1 MHEMAIS
8 ESILGILE
16 DEARRQSYRRVKKVW
31 LEIGPFAGIET
42 EALRFT
48 FDVVTKGTLADSAA
62 LEIVATD
69 ARAWCLP
76 CERSVEIAQRFDCCP
91 ICGGH
96 QLQMTSGDEMRIK
109 ELEVE

>member
-16 DEARRQSYRRVKKVW
+16 DEARRQSYRRVKAVW

-42 EALRFT
+42 EALRFS
-48 FDVVTKGTLADSAA
+48 FDVVTKGTLADKAL
-62 LEIVATD
+62 LEIVPTEGK
-69 ARAWCLP
+69 AWCLE
-76 CERSVEIAQRFDCCP
+76 CEKSVALKERYDACP
-91 ICGGH
+91 SCGGH

>member
-8 ESILGILE
+8 ESIVDILE
-16 DEARRQSYRRVKKVW
+16 AEAGRQNYARIKRVW
-31 LEIGPFAGIET
+31 LEIGPLSGVET
-42 EALRFT
+42 DALRFT
-48 FDVVTKGTLADSAA
+48 FDVVTRGTLAENAV
-62 LEIVATD
+62 LEIIATE

-76 CERSVEIAQRFDCCP
+76 CEKSVSITQRFDACP
-91 ICGGH
+91 QCGGY

>member
-16 DEARRQSYRRVKKVW
+16 AEAARQNFARVKKVF
-31 LEIGPFAGIET
+31 LEIGPFSTIEP

-48 FDVVTKGTLADSAA
+48 FDVVTKGTLAENAA
-62 LEIVATD
+62 IQIDTPQAS
-69 ARAWCLP
+69 AWCLVCGETVP
-76 CERSVEIAQRFDCCP
+76 VRQRYDACP
-91 ICGGH
+91 KCGGH

>member
-8 ESILGILE
+8 ESILGIIE
-16 DEARRQSYRRVKKVW
+16 DQARQQDYRRVKRVW
-31 LEIGPFAGIET
+31 LEIGPLAGIET

-48 FDVVTKGTLADSAA
+48 FDVVTKGTIADSAR
-62 LEIVATD
+62 LEITATE

-76 CERSVEIAQRFDCCP
+76 CETSVPIHQRTDPCP
-91 ICGGH
+91 TCGGH

>member
-16 DEARRQSYRRVKKVW
+16 AEAARQNFARVKKVF
-31 LEIGPFAGIET
+31 LEIGPFSMIEP

-48 FDVVTKGTLADSAA
+48 FDVVSKGTLAENAA
-62 LEIVATD
+62 IEIETPQA
-69 ARAWCLP
+69 AAWCLA
-76 CERSVEIAQRFDCCP
+76 CAESVPVRQRYDACP
-91 ICGGH
+91 KCGGH
-96 QLQMTSGDEMRIK
+96 QLQMTSGEEMRIK